1 MSNQDFKLCSGTDTD
16 KTNSV
21 IGTRNT
27 DGMLGDLQGINAGL
41 LARKTR
47 QSGTGGREHGG

>member
-47 QSGTGGREHGG
+47 QSGTGGRKHRG